1 MAKVKMSDI
10 KSGSENV
17 KEVFRAT
24 MSGARRKKFAKQ
36 TFTNDELLEI
46 LDISENIENHNEKRN
61 MYQRLIESQKGP
73 FNQAVFDAYVSN
85 LFHIDSM
92 LNLLE
97 NSKGISP
104 ESKLKW
110 LDYMMVTSAHWS
122 VFNFFS
128 RDAGTQFGIDVTKA
142 PYSTNY
148 AQHIV
153 RYADKMGR
161 GNISEEYMNELAR
174 ILDTMSEGNIIEWY
188 NKSVATTYE
197 KRAIDFLMSYDKMPS
212 KVLQHYWDKTTLPNK
227 EKLALHPNIP
237 AELRDWMYQETK
249 DEKYLPQAAKDLFL
263 F

>member
-24 MSGARRKKFAKQ
+24 MSGARRKKFSKQ

-46 LDISENIENHNEKRN
+46 LDISENIEYHKEKRN

-73 FNQAVFDAYVSN
+73 FNQAVFDAYVGN

-97 NSKGISP
+97 NSKGISS

-110 LDYMMVTSAHWS
+110 LDYMMVSSTHWS

-128 RDAGTQFGIDVTKA
+128 RDAGIPYGIDVLK
-142 PYSTNY
+142 PPFSKKY
-148 AQHIV
+148 AEHIV
-153 RYADKMGR
+153 RYADKAGR
-161 GNISEEYMNELAR
+161 GNISDEYYAELHR
-174 ILDTMSEGNIIEWY
+174 VLDKMSEGDIIEWY
-188 NKSVATTYE
+188 NKSVASTYE
-197 KRAIDFLMSYDKMPS
+197 KRAVDFLMSYDKMPG
-212 KVLQHYWDKTTLPNK
+212 KVLQHYWDKTTLSTK

-237 AELRDWMYQETK
+237 EELREWMYQETK